1 MAAPIFVASALAFSI
16 LFSCMSLFF
25 LLIFLTHVFLIITV
39 IINRKIKVMNIIIR
53 IYTCQKRKVKVWK
66 DPIKE
71 DKGDERD
78 YGEEEGMKNRPAPYR
93 ATSPPV
99 TVPATE
105 AEFPLWIARL
115 NLCFK
120 NMRKRGSPEREAKRE
135 PICL

>member
-1 MAAPIFVASALAFSI
+1 
-16 LFSCMSLFF
+16 
-25 LLIFLTHVFLIITV
+25 
-39 IINRKIKVMNIIIR
+39 MNIIIR

-78 YGEEEGMKNRPAPYR
+78 YGEEEGMRNRPAPYR

-120 NMRKRGSPEREAKRE
+120 NMRERGSPEREAKRE
-135 PICL
+135 PISLQRAAADSPQVPRVSTAIGANWKFPD